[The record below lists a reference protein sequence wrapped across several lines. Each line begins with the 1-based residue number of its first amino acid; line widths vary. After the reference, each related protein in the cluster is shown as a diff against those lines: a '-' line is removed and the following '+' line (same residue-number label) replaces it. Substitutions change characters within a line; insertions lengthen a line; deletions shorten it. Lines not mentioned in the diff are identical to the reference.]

1 MSMRNRLIALFV
13 ATSALSLGLGCAS
26 ARALTIMCSAPPAWW
41 GPSQVSAAVVLLAAG
56 AGSLGAGWH
65 ALSAL
70 TALVAESAPSARSMG
85 LRRGAALVLAR
96 WGAPAVRRLVAG
108 GIAVALVSA
117 PALAAPAVSAVP
129 AVSGDDLGWRSS
141 SPAPTD
147 TADPATTYTADPEG
161 EEPTGPAPTNAGTH
175 VVAPGESLWSIT
187 ADLLG
192 AGACAAEITEAWPS
206 LYAAN
211 SHEVGADPDLIRPG
225 QVLDLPVALTT
236 PPPAETAF

>member
-1 MSMRNRLIALFV
+1 MSMRNRLIALFMV
-13 ATSALSLGLGCAS
+13 ASALSLGLGCAG
-26 ARALTIMCSAPPAWW
+26 ARALTTMCSAPPAWW
-41 GPSQVSAAVVLLAAG
+41 GPAQVSATVVLLAAG

-70 TALVAESAPSARSMG
+70 TALVVESGPSVRSMG

-96 WGAPAVRRLVAG
+96 WGAPAVRHLVAG
-108 GIAVALVSA
+108 GIAVTLVSA
-117 PALAAPAVSAVP
+117 PALAAPAVS
-129 AVSGDDLGWRSS
+129 GDDLGWRSA

-147 TADPATTYTADPEG
+147 TADPATTYTADPG
-161 EEPTGPAPTNAGTH
+161 WEEPAGPTPTDAGAH

-192 AGACAAEITEAWPS
+192 AGASTAEVTEAWPS